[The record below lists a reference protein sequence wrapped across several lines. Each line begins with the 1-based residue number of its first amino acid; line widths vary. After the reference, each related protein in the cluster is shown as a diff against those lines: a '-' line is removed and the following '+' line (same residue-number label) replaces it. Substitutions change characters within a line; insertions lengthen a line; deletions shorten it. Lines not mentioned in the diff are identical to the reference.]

1 MITEDI
7 YGKTLSSSFNTAISA
22 YSQTVK
28 PKILIDLLDSR
39 HLSNVSITN
48 SDAHTVTSEG
58 SLGFY
63 FKEKQAV
70 NGYERE
76 SYAWAVAD
84 AKQKDGTVIK
94 ADGNFYS
101 IPADDKD
108 DYEFG
113 WWTKTKSQANG
124 VFASSPTLSM
134 TFNTTKMNKIR
145 ISTSESLG
153 QIQTF
158 TVRVYGQ
165 SPGFILLLDK
175 TVTLLED
182 EYFKELDIQTDNAIN
197 ANYQAGKIEL
207 ILISTKNGLDYGRIH
222 EINPIYQIDATDYV
236 IDYTVSRARDVHE
249 STLPIAGTQSPKITI
264 KFDNANKD
272 WNAFNE
278 STGFGKY
285 MKKDIKIKI
294 GTGWRIKKTN
304 DVLSNT
310 LLKTSISNSA
320 NTLSVLDAAI
330 FPTGG
335 SGNNFLIT
343 IDPDNSFKEMIL
355 CSNSVISTN
364 TLNLSERGYSYTD
377 AVAHSAG
384 AKVQF
389 DPYEY
394 VDMGTFYVDEWTS
407 SSSEMTTSVTASDW
421 TKFMSEKK
429 LTKGFFLE
437 NSTVGNAVKNLLLK
451 TNFPKADFKQVSPY
465 AKDAVSRG
473 AVLQYSFNDDA
484 VDKDNN
490 IVRAETGLRCRFWG
504 MSPGKERFYKN
515 IVADALERTL
525 SVEDRVNGEKGIISP
540 SFTTNSKDISSGDD
554 ALGLNN
560 FTFTGVNNSVTY
572 DKYYNGVVDGY
583 YIPLYSGDQDLLI
596 QIISGGVRVYLDNTL
611 IIESWKDHST
621 QTLLSSY
628 AYRKKQN
635 GGVANPLNL
644 IAGTPYKLRIEFFH
658 GPGIADFDIRLF
670 KNFTAL
676 DNPTVNMIAVP
687 LTDTRT
693 VSALDGAGYRDGS
706 IYANVAG
713 TNHHNNDGIYNGNI
727 ALNKGNALTSDEN
740 NMGILL
746 YGNGYIRV
754 PNHSSIAIS
763 EADFTIEFIAKF
775 HNSYFSNDGEY
786 ISSWGNSNPSSG
798 YEFYFNGNSSHGIK
812 IKTTSGTVFANGN
825 ANLST
830 ANFYH
835 VAATYKK
842 STKIMSYY
850 VNGQLQSSVTLT
862 GNIVTQASDLTIG
875 GRGSSF
881 TAGTGAVMP
890 ATPRDITMD
899 EFAIY
904 NKSLTSKEIT
914 ERYISSNVSKIHVFP
929 FLYSED
935 ETIRSAID
943 KITLADLGRFYIDE
957 NNIARYEHYN
967 RFYEPSIDQ
976 HANVQYT
983 INDSSDIISSDIQV
997 QMQAN
1002 KVTVKTSGV
1011 STIDT
1016 KLQGLWNAQEGS
1028 TLALVKSVGTL
1039 LSNATQVSV
1048 TTTTDPVFSN
1058 TGYLAMSKTIDS
1070 VKTTE
1075 IIKYNAKNGS
1085 TFLNL
1090 ERGLYNTTPLEFET
1104 DTKVREV
1111 RVYEITYDKKPAFN
1125 INPPFITAINDERP
1139 ALIDVLKFEPSAYT
1153 CILIL
1158 AASEDVPDKTFAYVQ
1173 GTNKLTE
1180 RQYASSISGT
1190 AIIAT
1195 TSGEQVKE
1203 ESASLSE
1210 NIRKYGLK
1218 EITIDSEFITDIE
1231 HAKSLAQFI
1240 IDKMSDPVPIINAQ
1254 IMSVPTIQLGDRIVI
1269 GSLDSFDISGS
1280 STKDNNG
1287 DYNSIAGHYWVVSQ
1301 DFGYGQNIT
1310 HSLTLR
1316 KVT

>member
-1 MITEDI
+1 MLTEDI
-7 YGKTLSSSFNTAISA
+7 YGKPLSNSFNTAISA

-39 HLSNVSITN
+39 HLSNVVITN
-48 SDAHTVTSEG
+48 TDAHTVTSEG

-63 FKEKQAV
+63 FKEKQSV

-76 SYAWAVAD
+76 SHGWAVAD

-94 ADGNFYS
+94 ADGNWHC

-113 WWTKTKSQANG
+113 LWTKTKSQANG
-124 VFASSPTLSM
+124 VFASSPTLTM
-134 TFNTTKMNKIR
+134 TFDTTKMNKIR
-145 ISTSESLG
+145 ITTSETLG
-153 QIQTF
+153 QISSF
-158 TVRVYGQ
+158 TLRVYGQ
-165 SPGFILLLDK
+165 SPGFILLLEK
-175 TVTLLED
+175 TVTLLAD
-182 EYFKELDIQTDNAIN
+182 EYYKELDIQTTNAIN

-207 ILISTKNGLDYGRIH
+207 ILLSTKNGLDYGRIH
-222 EINPIYQIDATDYV
+222 EINPIYQIDVTDYV
-236 IDYTVSRARDVHE
+236 IDYTVSRSRDVHE
-249 STLPIAGTQSPKITI
+249 STLPIGGTQSPKLSI
-264 KFDNANKD
+264 KLDNASKD
-272 WNAFNE
+272 WNAFNQ

-285 MKKDIKIKI
+285 MKKDIKIRI

-310 LLKTSISNSA
+310 LLQSSISNSS
-320 NTLSVLDAAI
+320 NTLTVLDAAI

-335 SGNNFLIT
+335 SGNNFIVT
-343 IDPDNSFKEMIL
+343 IDPDNSSKEMIL

-364 TLNLSERGYSYTD
+364 TLNISERGYSYTD
-377 AVAHSAG
+377 AVSHSAG

-429 LTKGFFLE
+429 LTKGFFIE

-451 TNFPKADFKQVSPY
+451 TNFPKSNFRQVSPY
-465 AKDAVSRG
+465 AKDAIARG
-473 AVLQYSFNDDA
+473 AILQYSFNDDS
-484 VDKDNN
+484 VDRDNN
-490 IVRAETGLRCRFWG
+490 VISVRSGLRCRFWG
-504 MSPGKERFYKN
+504 MKPGKERFYKN
-515 IVADALERTL
+515 IIADALERTL
-525 SVEDRVNGEKGIISP
+525 SIEDRVNGEKAVISP
-540 SFTTNSKDISSGDD
+540 DYTDSSSNITAGSDAFT
-554 ALGLNN
+554 LNN
-560 FTFTGVNNSVTY
+560 FTFTGQNNSVTY
-572 DKYYNGVVDGY
+572 DKYYNGVADGY
-583 YIPLYSGDQDLLI
+583 YIPLQSGDQDLLI
-596 QIISGGVRVYLDNTL
+596 HILSGGARVYLDNTL
-611 IIESWKDHST
+611 IIEAWKNHPT
-621 QTLLSSY
+621 LTLLSAY
-628 AYRKKQN
+628 DYRKKQN

-644 IAGTPYKLRIEFFH
+644 IAGTPYRLRIEFFH
-658 GPGIADFDIRLF
+658 GPGIADFDIKLL
-670 KNFTAL
+670 KNNTAL
-676 DNPTVNMIAVP
+676 NNPTANMIAVP
-687 LTDTRT
+687 LSDTKT

-706 IYANVAG
+706 VYANVAG
-713 TNHHNNDGIYNGNI
+713 TNHHNNDAIYSGNI

-740 NMGILL
+740 NMGVLI
-746 YGNGYIRV
+746 YNNGYIRV
-754 PNHSSIAIS
+754 PNHSSISIS

-775 HNSYFSNDGEY
+775 HDGYFADDGEY
-786 ISSWGNSNPSSG
+786 ISSWANSNPSSG
-798 YEFYFNGNSSHGIK
+798 YEFYFNGNSSHGFK
-812 IKTTSGTVFANGN
+812 IKTTSGTVLANGN
-825 ANLST
+825 ADLSV

-835 VAATYKK
+835 FATTYKK
-842 STKIMSYY
+842 STKTMSYY
-850 VNGQLQSSVTLT
+850 VNGDLQSSVVLT

-881 TAGTGAVMP
+881 TAGSGQNPP
-890 ATPRDITMD
+890 ATTRTLTMD

-904 NKSLTSKEIT
+904 NKPLTSEEVT
-914 ERYISSNVSKIHVFP
+914 ERYIASKVSNIHVFP

-957 NNIARYEHYN
+957 QNIARYEHYN
-967 RFYEPSIDQ
+967 RFYESSIDQ

-983 INDSSDIISSDIQV
+983 ISDSSNIISSDIQV
-997 QMQAN
+997 QIQAN
-1002 KVTVKTSGV
+1002 KVTVKTSGI
-1011 STIDT
+1011 STIDA
-1016 KLQGLWNAQEGS
+1016 KLQSLWNAQEGS

-1039 LSNATQVSV
+1039 LSNATQMSV

-1058 TGYLAMSKTIDS
+1058 SGYLAMSKTVS
-1070 VKTTE
+1070 GTKTTE
-1075 IIKYNAKNGS
+1075 ILKYNAKNGS

-1090 ERGLYNTTPLEFET
+1090 ERGLYNTTALEFDT

-1111 RVYEITYDKKPAFN
+1111 RVYEIDYDKKPAFN

-1190 AIIAT
+1190 AITVT
-1195 TSGEQVKE
+1195 TSGEQIKE
-1203 ESASLSE
+1203 EVASLSE

-1218 EITIDSEFITDIE
+1218 EITIDSEFITDPVQ
-1231 HAKSLAQFI
+1231 ARTLAQFI
-1240 IDKMSDPVPIINAQ
+1240 INKLSEPVPIINAQ
-1254 IMSVPTIQLGDRIVI
+1254 VMSIPTIQLGDRIVI
-1269 GSLDSFDISGS
+1269 GSLDPFDITGS

-1287 DYNSIAGHYWVVSQ
+1287 DYNSINGHYWVISQ

-1310 HSLTLR
+1310 HSLVLR